1 MNPALIFLMADAMKS
16 NNTMTDNA
24 TYQEHKRFEK
34 REGDPVSKEYQRR
47 SDNLNN
53 IRERL
58 QQTRTRAL
66 DTMSKLLDEKGSS
79 YLVENYLSILIE
91 CDAKLTTLA
100 KYEWY
105 LLENRVSDL

>member
-1 MNPALIFLMADAMKS
+1 
-16 NNTMTDNA
+16 MTDNA

-91 CDAKLTTLA
+91 TDAKLNTLA
-100 KYEWY
+100 RYEWY
-105 LLENRVSDL
+105 LLENRVSEL

>member
-1 MNPALIFLMADAMKS
+1 
-16 NNTMTDNA
+16 MTDNA

-34 REGDPVSKEYQRR
+34 KREGSPVSKEYQRR
-47 SDNLNN
+47 ADNLNN

-58 QQTRTRAL
+58 TLSRTRAL
-66 DTMSKLLDEKGSS
+66 FEMSRLLDEKGSS

-91 CDAKLTTLA
+91 ADAKLTTLA

-105 LLENRVSDL
+105 LLEDRVSEL

>member
-1 MNPALIFLMADAMKS
+1 
-16 NNTMTDNA
+16 MTDNA

-34 REGDPVSKEYQRR
+34 KEGSPVSKEYQRR
-47 SDNLNN
+47 ADNLNN

-58 QQTRTRAL
+58 TLSRTRAL
-66 DTMSKLLDEKGSS
+66 FEMSRLLDEKGSS

-91 CDAKLTTLA
+91 ADAKLTTLA

-105 LLENRVSDL
+105 LLEDRVSEL